1 MLRELHV
8 IVESFLTEVAG
19 KGFVLLGSVRVDD
32 VNVQVLLHL
41 EPLATVLTQ
50 VVVERRVDVAVMF
63 FLVKFK
69 LSLKNLNNKTL
80 LITINC
86 ETFRNEM

>member
-1 MLRELHV
+1 M
-8 IVESFLTEVAG
+8 IVEPFLTEVAG

-32 VNVQVLLHL
+32 VYVQVLLHL

-80 LITINC
+80 LITTYC